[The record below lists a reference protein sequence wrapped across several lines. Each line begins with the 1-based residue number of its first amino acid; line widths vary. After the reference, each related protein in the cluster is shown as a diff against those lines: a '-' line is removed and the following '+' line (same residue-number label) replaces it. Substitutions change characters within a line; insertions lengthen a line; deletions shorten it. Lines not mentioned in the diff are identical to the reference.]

1 MLLDEI
7 QRVNSMLMAAEKENI
22 ILRETFHE
30 LERLK
35 SIEGEYSNASEEN
48 DKLKRVVGELN
59 QQLYYWKGR
68 YREMQESEIER
79 VKYFGLLENAEK
91 DIQNL
96 VNQNERINQ
105 NLIEKNMEIET
116 WRQRSVKFFLRAF

>member
-1 MLLDEI
+1 
-7 QRVNSMLMAAEKENI
+7 MLMAAEKENV
-22 ILRETFHE
+22 ILRDNIHE

-35 SIEGEYSNASEEN
+35 GIEGEYSNASEEN

-59 QQLYYWKGR
+59 QQLDYWKGR

-79 VKYFGLLENAEK
+79 VKYLGLLENAER

-96 VNQNERINQ
+96 VLQNERINQ
-105 NLIEKNMEIET
+105 SLIEKNLEIET
-116 WRQRSVKFFLRAF
+116 WHQR